1 MQIHELT
8 KRTVT
13 EASIADR
20 IKSAASAVKTGVQS
34 IPGKIAQSDIVQ
46 QNIKPVAQT
55 LQQGDAWNP
64 VAYASNKQAATQAQA
79 AKYAQILQKQGY
91 GTATTQPVKNPYNK
105 QLAGGQATTTVQGQ
119 PAPVGAVPSTAT
131 PLAQAQA
138 AAKNPAAPA
147 TTPAQPTAPATATP
161 AGPATAPQTAGAVN
175 TNRLQAGAVA
185 TGGAP
190 AVMLAGDFNAALSGL
205 KLNTNHIKELK
216 DKIAQDASFTN
227 AFLKALGLKK

>member
-8 KRTVT
+8 QLK

-91 GTATTQPVKNPYNK
+91 GTAATAPAPATTPATQTPAQPVS
-105 QLAGGQATTTVQGQ
+105 LGGQTLDPNNPAYANLIAKAQATQQ
-119 PAPVGAVPSTAT
+119 PAAT
-131 PLAQAQA
+131 
-138 AAKNPAAPA
+138 A
-147 TTPAQPTAPATATP
+147 TTPAQPTAPATP
-161 AGPATAPQTAGAVN
+161 AAAAAAPQTAGAVN

-216 DKIAQDASFTN
+216 DKIAQDASFAN

>member
-8 KRTVT
+8 KKKLD

-20 IKSAASAVKTGVQS
+20 IKSAAGAVKTGMQNA
-34 IPGKIAQSDIVQ
+34 GDRIAA
-46 QNIKPVAQT
+46 NNVAQASA
-55 LQQGDAWNP
+55 QQQ
-64 VAYASNKQAATQAQA
+64 KTQAQA
-79 AKYAQILQKQGY
+79 AKYAQTLQRQGY
-91 GTATTQPVKNPYNK
+91 GTASTAPAPATTPATQTPAEPMK
-105 QLAGGQATTTVQGQ
+105 LGGQTLNPNNPSDAQVIAKIQATQQ
-119 PAPVGAVPSTAT
+119 PAA
-131 PLAQAQA
+131 
-138 AAKNPAAPA
+138 A
-147 TTPAQPTAPATATP
+147 TTPAQPTAPATVTP
-161 AGPATAPQTAGAVN
+161 AGPATAPRTAGAVN

-216 DKIAQDASFTN
+216 DKIAQDASFAN

>member
-8 KRTVT
+8 KKKLD

-20 IKSAASAVKTGVQS
+20 IKTGM
-34 IPGKIAQSDIVQ
+34 
-46 QNIKPVAQT
+46 QNIGDAMAANNVAQAT
-55 LQQGDAWNP
+55 AQQQ
-64 VAYASNKQAATQAQA
+64 KTQAQA
-79 AKYAQILQKQGY
+79 AKYAQILQRQGY
-91 GTATTQPVKNPYNK
+91 GTAATQPVKNPYNK

-138 AAKNPAAPA
+138 AAKNPATPA

-161 AGPATAPQTAGAVN
+161 AGPVAAPQAAQAVN
-175 TNRLQAGAVA
+175 TNQLQAGPVA
-185 TGGAP
+185 LGGAP

-216 DKIAQDASFTN
+216 DKIAQDASFKN
-227 AFLKALGLKK
+227 AFLKALGLAK

>member
-91 GTATTQPVKNPYNK
+91 GTAATAPAPTPATQTPAQPVS
-105 QLAGGQATTTVQGQ
+105 LGGQTLDPNNPAYANLIAKAQATQQ
-119 PAPVGAVPSTAT
+119 PAAT
-131 PLAQAQA
+131 
-138 AAKNPAAPA
+138 A
-147 TTPAQPTAPATATP
+147 TTPAQPTSPATP
-161 AGPATAPQTAGAVN
+161 AAAAAAPQAAGAVN

-216 DKIAQDASFTN
+216 DKIAQDASFAN

>member
-8 KRTVT
+8 QPTLT

-20 IKSAASAVKTGVQS
+20 IKSAASAVKTGM
-34 IPGKIAQSDIVQ
+34 
-46 QNIKPVAQT
+46 QNAGDAMAANNVAQAT
-55 LQQGDAWNP
+55 AQQQ
-64 VAYASNKQAATQAQA
+64 KTQAQA
-79 AKYAQILQKQGY
+79 AKYAQILQRQGY
-91 GTATTQPVKNPYNK
+91 GTAATQPVKNPYNN

-138 AAKNPAAPA
+138 AAKNPATPA

-216 DKIAQDASFTN
+216 DKIAQDASFKN
-227 AFLKALGLKK
+227 AFLKALGLAK